1 MSEST
6 AKTATPAEA
15 PKRLLGRFE
24 LLALLNKSLRT
35 MVWLVRDPRHGQEML
50 LVLPRKAPA
59 GPDAMA
65 QWLKMAQ
72 LASRLN
78 HPHLGHV
85 VEVGNVEQWPYL
97 AYDRQLG
104 ETLDERL
111 ARQPSPLPID
121 IAHWLAQLL
130 GGLAFAH
137 EAGFAHRDIQCSS
150 VLINSA
156 NQVRLI
162 GLEAFEPEPTEARP
176 GADLTHALGSIR
188 EAASEDIL
196 CVGLLLHRLLT
207 GRAVLEQKDLQ
218 LVLSQ
223 MQPQGREIVRLG
235 WETPHPIPDPLRAIA
250 NRSTDRQG
258 RHRYHQ
264 ARSFARALEGW
275 RGAAMHDDGGPVAL
289 LLDKLT
295 RVGHLPTMAHQVRGL
310 SSVGSLEASHT
321 SNLSGMVLQDMALS
335 LELLR
340 RVNQALKQQGG
351 SGGGG
356 TVLNMQRAIA
366 MLGLNGLSQALRSL
380 KAWPGTLPEVSA
392 QLLRSLMKRVHRC
405 GLIAQALRPA
415 GYDAEVVYLIA
426 VLQNFGRLLLQY
438 HFPDDAQQIRQLM
451 QPGEPTEDNPNPAPL
466 SEQAASYAVLGCDLE
481 ILGQAVARY
490 WELGDD
496 VLQMMRRQSP
506 DAPVRHSGSDLDAI
520 RLTCSLANELVD
532 AMMLAQNKRQA
543 GVELVARRYARVLGL
558 SSRDIMLALEPG
570 VARREAEATMGV
582 EAAQAV
588 SPENSTLM
596 GALDEVVS
604 EEDALAPESAE
615 APTTEAAPQAAP
627 SSLRQRLKAE
637 LAPGLTGSSN
647 DADPAAP

>member
-6 AKTATPAEA
+6 AKPAAAAEA
-15 PKRLLGRFE
+15 PKRMLGRFE
-24 LLALLNKSLRT
+24 LLALLNKSSRS
-35 MVWLVRDPRHGQEML
+35 MVWLVNDPRHGQDMV

-59 GPDAMA
+59 GADAMA
-65 QWLKMAQ
+65 QWQKTAQ

-111 ARQPSPLPID
+111 ARQPSPLPIE

-130 GGLAFAH
+130 EGLAFAH

-162 GLEAFEPEPTEARP
+162 GLEAYQGESSEGSR
-176 GADLTHALGSIR
+176 GVDLTHALGFIR
-188 EAASEDIL
+188 DAALEDIL
-196 CVGLLLHRLLT
+196 CVGLLLHRLLS

-218 LVLSQ
+218 LVLAQ

-235 WETPHPIPDPLRAIA
+235 WETPHTVPDPLRAIA
-250 NRSTDRQG
+250 NRATDRQN

-275 RGAAMHDDGGPVAL
+275 RGSAMHDEGGPVAL
-289 LLDKLT
+289 LLDRLT
-295 RVGHLPTMAHQVRGL
+295 RVGHLPSMAQQVRGL
-310 SSVGSLEASHT
+310 GSLAALEGTHT
-321 SNLSGMVLQDMALS
+321 SKLSGMVLQDMALS

-340 RVNQALKQQGG
+340 RVNQALKQQGA
-351 SGGGG
+351 STSDS

-366 MLGLNGLSQALRSL
+366 MLGLNGLTLALRSL
-380 KAWPGTLPEVSA
+380 KPWPGALPEVSA
-392 QLLRSLMKRVHRC
+392 EVLRSLMKRVHRT

-415 GYDAEVVYLIA
+415 GYDAEVVYLIT
-426 VLQNFGRLLLQY
+426 VLQNFGRMLLQY

-451 QPGEPTEDNPNPAPL
+451 QPGEPTEDNPNPTPL
-466 SEQAASYAVLGCDLE
+466 TEQAASYAVLGCDLE
-481 ILGQAVARY
+481 ILGHAVARY
-490 WELGDD
+490 WGLGDD

-506 DAPVRHSGSDLDAI
+506 EAPVRHGGGDLDAI
-520 RLTCSLANELVD
+520 RLTCSMANELVD
-532 AMMLAQNKRQA
+532 AMLLPKTKRQA
-543 GVELVARRYARVLGL
+543 GVEHVARRYARALGL
-558 SSRDIMLALEPG
+558 SLRDITLALDPS
-570 VARREAEATMGV
+570 VAQREVEATMGV
-582 EAAQAV
+582 EAAQAI
-588 SPENSTLM
+588 SPENATLM
-596 GALDEVVS
+596 GPLDDGTPATPAA
-604 EEDALAPESAE
+604 EEAPPSSAE
-615 APTTEAAPQAAP
+615 GEPKMQAR
-627 SSLRQRLKAE
+627 SLRQRLTA
-637 LAPGLTGSSN
+637 G
-647 DADPAAP
+647 DAGGFKDSESGKP